1 MNHTDRFRRILALLA
16 TRDPVAADEVE
27 QLGRDLIAL
36 ADRLRNE
43 RPPTSPGGASDRAT
57 LELVGPDGQ
66 IKQTVDTGLRGN

>member
-16 TRDPVAADEVE
+16 TRDPAAADEIE

-57 LELVGPDGQ
+57 LELVGPDG
-66 IKQTVDTGLRGN
+66 KVKSRHETGTP